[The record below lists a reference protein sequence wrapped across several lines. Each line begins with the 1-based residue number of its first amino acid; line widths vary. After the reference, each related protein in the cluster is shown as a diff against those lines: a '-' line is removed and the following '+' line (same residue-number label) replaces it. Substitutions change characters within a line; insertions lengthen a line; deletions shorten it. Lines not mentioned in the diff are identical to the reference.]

1 MKHRFREYKWPIIF
15 SIFVIIFTSI
25 PYWLGFNYENDLFK
39 FSGFIIGVGDGNS
52 YLAKMMIGASG
63 DWLFT
68 TPYTAYPQIKFFAF
82 FPYLLLGKLTSQPSQ
97 TIQLIVLFH
106 LFRWAG
112 IIFLILETYQ
122 FSLLIVKDRKTSLL
136 ITILLIFGGGLGWL
150 AIIFPGLIG
159 HRLPLEFYSPETF
172 GFLSVFSLPHLLFAR
187 AFLYKSFRTLLMMDS
202 DVKFSQKPLLRS
214 GFSLFLSGI
223 FQPINL
229 FIGWFVIGIY
239 FLVKMI
245 KEKSVS
251 VYIKKYIFWIIPSA
265 PLFFY
270 SFFSFLFDPY
280 LSAWQDQNRIISP
293 PINDYMFAYG
303 LGVFF
308 LILVYKKGLRQ
319 KINQTLFINLWIFL
333 IPILAYFPI
342 NIQRRLTEGVWLA
355 FCIYIGVFIMNSKNT
370 ILKIILFTS
379 IILSTL
385 IFSVGSYSAIQSL
398 GSPIYVSKSIID
410 VGNYLRTEV
419 NVGDVIL
426 APFDESNVLPAYV
439 PIKVIT
445 GHGPESK
452 NLSVIS
458 EILDRFYKGDLSQ
471 VETQDF
477 IQTFDIKFI
486 VVPGDIDPSRVMSQ
500 FELHRIK
507 TVYENI
513 DYLVLKIDD
522 K

>member
-1 MKHRFREYKWPIIF
+1 MMHRFREYKWPIIF

-25 PYWLGFNYENDLFK
+25 PYWLGFNNENDLFK

-68 TPYTAYPQIKFFAF
+68 TPYTAYPQMKFFAF
-82 FPYLLLGKLTSQPSQ
+82 FPYILLGKLTSQPSQ
-97 TIQLIVLFH
+97 IIQLIVLFH
-106 LFRWAG
+106 MFRWAG
-112 IIFLILETYQ
+112 IFFLIFETYQ
-122 FSLLIVKDRKTSLL
+122 FSFLIVKDRKTSLL
-136 ITILLIFGGGLGWL
+136 ITVLLIFGGGLGWL

-159 HRLPLEFYSPETF
+159 QRLPLEFYSPETF
-172 GFLSVFSLPHLLFAR
+172 GYLSVFSLPHLLFAR
-187 AFLYKSFRTLLMMDS
+187 AFLYKSFRTLLMMVS
-202 DVKFSQKPLLRS
+202 DTGYSQKSLLKS

-229 FIGWFVIGIY
+229 FIGWFVVGIY
-239 FLVKMI
+239 FLVKTI
-245 KEKSVS
+245 KENSARF
-251 VYIKKYIFWIIPSA
+251 YIKNFIFWIIPSA

-270 SFFSFLFDPY
+270 NFFSFLFDPY

-293 PINDYMFAYG
+293 PTIDYLFAYG

-308 LILVYKKGLRQ
+308 LILVYKKDLTL
-319 KINQTLFINLWIFL
+319 KINYTLFINLWIIL
-333 IPILAYFPI
+333 IPILAYLPI
-342 NIQRRLTEGVWLA
+342 SIQRRLTEGVWLA
-355 FCIYIGVFIMNSKNT
+355 FCVYIGVFIMNNKNRIVK
-370 ILKIILFTS
+370 ILIFTS
-379 IILSTL
+379 VILSTL

-398 GSPIYVSKSIID
+398 NSPIYVSKSIID
-410 VGNYLRTEV
+410 VGNYLYKDV
-419 NVGDVIL
+419 NIGDVIL

-452 NLSVIS
+452 NLSEITV
-458 EILDRFYKGDLSQ
+458 ILDRFYKGDLSQ

-477 IQTFDIKFI
+477 IQSFDIKFI
-486 VVPGDIDPSRVMSQ
+486 VVPGDIEPTKVMKQ
-500 FELHRIK
+500 FEPPQIK
-507 TVYENI
+507 AVYENI
-513 DYLVLKIDD
+513 DYLVLKIND